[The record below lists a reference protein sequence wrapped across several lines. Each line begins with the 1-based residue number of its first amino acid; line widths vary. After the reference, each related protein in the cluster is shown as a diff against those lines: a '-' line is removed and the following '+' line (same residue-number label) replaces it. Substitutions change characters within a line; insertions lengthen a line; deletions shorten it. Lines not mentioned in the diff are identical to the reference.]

1 MQYVKR
7 KRAFSRCLQVLS
19 VIELL
24 RGIFDAETTLL
35 GARRGSVVVLS
46 IISMTFLS
54 VAVFPIMTAALSSS
68 DADAF
73 ADNRLLGRGINL
85 GNALEAPYEGAW
97 GVTLKELYFQVVKN
111 AGFNSVR
118 IPINWSAHAQS
129 ESPYQID
136 PTFFDRVDWAVDQ
149 ALSRHLSA
157 VIDIHHY
164 TQMDQDP
171 VKNAPRLLALWKQ
184 IAERYRNRPQNLF
197 FELFNEPQ
205 DKFSDQR
212 WNEVFPALLAAIRE
226 NNPKRMVIVGPGYWN
241 SLDHLPLLQ
250 LPRDDRRLIVTFHY
264 YKPFHFTHQA
274 QDWMPSSM
282 EWKGTGWGTPQ
293 ERDELHENFAKAAAW
308 ASENQRPLYLGEF
321 GVSEQA
327 DMVAR
332 ASWARA
338 VAREAEH
345 LGFSWSYFQFC
356 SNFGAYDKTTESWN
370 PQLLEA
376 LTGH

>member
-1 MQYVKR
+1 MNRGFGV
-7 KRAFSRCLQVLS
+7 AIMLS
-19 VIELL
+19 VMEVLL
-24 RGIFDAETTLL
+24 RIFDAETTPS
-35 GARRGSVVVLS
+35 GPRHGSAIALS
-46 IISMTFLS
+46 IITMTFLS
-54 VAVFPIMTAALSSS
+54 AVVFPTMTTALSSS
-68 DADAF
+68 DGDAF
-73 ADNRLLGRGINL
+73 ANNRLLGRGVNL
-85 GNALEAPYEGAW
+85 GNALEAPREGDW
-97 GVTLKELYFQVVKN
+97 GVVLKEQYFQAIEN

-136 PTFFDRVDWAVDQ
+136 ATFFDRVDWAVDQ
-149 ALSRHLSA
+149 ALFRHLSA

-164 TQMDQDP
+164 SQMNEDP
-171 VKNAPRLLALWKQ
+171 IKNAPRLLALWKQ
-184 IAERYRNRPQNLF
+184 IAKRYRNRPQNLF

-212 WNEVFPALLAAIRE
+212 WNEVVPELLSAIRE
-226 NNPKRMVIVGPGYWN
+226 DNPKRMVIVGPGYWN
-241 SLDHLPLLQ
+241 SFDHLPLLQ

-274 QDWMPSSM
+274 QNWMPSSM

-293 ERDELHENFAKAAAW
+293 ERDELRENFAKAAAW
-308 ASENQRPLYLGEF
+308 ATENQRPLYLGEF

-327 DMVAR
+327 EAVLR

-338 VAREAEH
+338 VVQEAAH

-356 SNFGAYDKTTESWN
+356 SNFGAYDKTKEIWN
-370 PQLLEA
+370 PQLLQA

>member
-118 IPINWSAHAQS
+118 IPINWSATRNQNRRIRS
-129 ESPYQID
+129 
-136 PTFFDRVDWAVDQ
+136 T
-149 ALSRHLSA
+149 
-157 VIDIHHY
+157 
-164 TQMDQDP
+164 
-171 VKNAPRLLALWKQ
+171 RL
-184 IAERYRNRPQNLF
+184 
-197 FELFNEPQ
+197 
-205 DKFSDQR
+205 FSTAWTGR
-212 WNEVFPALLAAIRE
+212 SIKPC
-226 NNPKRMVIVGPGYWN
+226 
-241 SLDHLPLLQ
+241 LDTCQ
-250 LPRDDRRLIVTFHY
+250 L
-264 YKPFHFTHQA
+264 
-274 QDWMPSSM
+274 
-282 EWKGTGWGTPQ
+282 
-293 ERDELHENFAKAAAW
+293 
-308 ASENQRPLYLGEF
+308 
-321 GVSEQA
+321 
-327 DMVAR
+327 
-332 ASWARA
+332 
-338 VAREAEH
+338 
-345 LGFSWSYFQFC
+345 
-356 SNFGAYDKTTESWN
+356 
-370 PQLLEA
+370 
-376 LTGH
+376 

>member
-1 MQYVKR
+1 
-7 KRAFSRCLQVLS
+7 
-19 VIELL
+19 
-24 RGIFDAETTLL
+24 
-35 GARRGSVVVLS
+35 
-46 IISMTFLS
+46 
-54 VAVFPIMTAALSSS
+54 
-68 DADAF
+68 
-73 ADNRLLGRGINL
+73 
-85 GNALEAPYEGAW
+85 
-97 GVTLKELYFQVVKN
+97 
-111 AGFNSVR
+111 
-118 IPINWSAHAQS
+118 
-129 ESPYQID
+129 
-136 PTFFDRVDWAVDQ
+136 
-149 ALSRHLSA
+149 
-157 VIDIHHY
+157 
-164 TQMDQDP
+164 MDQDP

-376 LTGH
+376 LTGP